1 MKYFVLLMATI
12 TVVFSACKESKEKVA
27 DPLKK
32 EALDS
37 KSGSESGNS
46 GFSISAPDGWEK
58 SDTSMMGQRIV
69 FIRSAQEN
77 ANDNFFENVNVIID
91 KTRGLDED
99 DYIDRNIEQM
109 TSGLTDFEKEKISTK
124 NINGLEFKSMEYSH
138 VYGGIPL
145 DVEVYF
151 TFEKETVYVITC
163 TAKKGLFSKWEP
175 DFEQIIKS
183 FSLN

>member
-1 MKYFVLLMATI
+1 MTFMTL
-12 TVVFSACKESKEKVA
+12 VFSSCKETKSDKQVTDSLNKET
-27 DPLKK
+27 
-32 EALDS
+32 LDS
-37 KSGSESGNS
+37 ETETKSGNN
-46 GFSISAPDGWEK
+46 GFNISAPDGWEK
-58 SDTSMMGQRIV
+58 SDTSMMGQKIV
-69 FIRSAQEN
+69 FIRSSPEDET
-77 ANDNFFENVNVIID
+77 DNFFENVNVVID

-99 DYIDRNIEQM
+99 TYLDKNIEM
-109 TSGLTDFEKEKISTK
+109 MESSLTDFEKKKISTK
-124 NINGLEFKSMEYSH
+124 NINGLEFTSMEYSH